1 MSNVRVRILRENSR
15 IQHSE
20 KARTFPLTSLQWGDS
35 IILSEFNMHITV
47 FLGAKLGKN
56 SVYQERITE
65 LAAWIGSSG
74 HTLVYGGSKEGLMGI
89 LADTALKAGGKVTGI
104 EPQFFIESA
113 VQHEGL
119 TQLIVT
125 KDMAERKK
133 ELMAR
138 GDAFIVFP
146 GGFGTMEE
154 FADVLSAIALKHLNA
169 PCIFY
174 NLNGYY
180 DLIHQ
185 YLDHMIDVGFAV
197 EDQRKGVYFVDNLAD
212 IEAILAKV

>member
-1 MSNVRVRILRENSR
+1 MFQR
-15 IQHSE
+15 
-20 KARTFPLTSLQWGDS
+20 ARP
-35 IILSEFNMHITV
+35 
-47 FLGAKLGKN
+47 KN
-56 SVYQERITE
+56 YKTR
-65 LAAWIGSSG
+65 G
-74 HTLVYGGSKEGLMGI
+74 
-89 LADTALKAGGKVTGI
+89 
-104 EPQFFIESA
+104 
-113 VQHEGL
+113 
-119 TQLIVT
+119 
-125 KDMAERKK
+125 KK
-133 ELMAR
+133 ELIAR

-154 FADVLSAIALKHLNA
+154 FADVLSAIALKHLSA

-197 EDQRKGVYFVDNLAD
+197 EDQRKGVYFVDNLTD

>member
-1 MSNVRVRILRENSR
+1 
-15 IQHSE
+15 
-20 KARTFPLTSLQWGDS
+20 
-35 IILSEFNMHITV
+35 MHITV
-47 FLGAKLGKN
+47 FLGAKFGKHP
-56 SVYQERITE
+56 VYQDKIKE
-65 LAAWIGSSG
+65 LADWIGRSG

-89 LADTALKAGGKVTGI
+89 LADTALKAGGKVIGI

-133 ELMAR
+133 KLIAH

-154 FADVLSAIALKHLNA
+154 FADVLSMIALKHLNA

-180 DLIHQ
+180 DLIRQ

-197 EDQRKGVYFVDNLAD
+197 EDQRKGVYFVDSLKEIQELLTKA
-212 IEAILAKV
+212 

>member
-1 MSNVRVRILRENSR
+1 
-15 IQHSE
+15 
-20 KARTFPLTSLQWGDS
+20 
-35 IILSEFNMHITV
+35 MHITV

-65 LAAWIGSSG
+65 LADWIGRSG

-89 LADTALKAGGKVTGI
+89 LADTALKAGGEVIGI

-133 ELMAR
+133 ELIAR

-154 FADVLSAIALKHLNA
+154 FADVLSAIALKHLSA

-185 YLDHMIDVGFAV
+185 YLEHMICLLYTSPSPRDT
-197 EDQRKGVYFVDNLAD
+197 R
-212 IEAILAKV
+212 

>member
-1 MSNVRVRILRENSR
+1 
-15 IQHSE
+15 
-20 KARTFPLTSLQWGDS
+20 
-35 IILSEFNMHITV
+35 MHITV
-47 FLGAKLGKN
+47 FLGAKFGKN
-56 SVYQERITE
+56 SVYQEKITE
-65 LAAWIGSSG
+65 LGNWIGRSG
-74 HTLVYGGSKEGLMGI
+74 NTLVYGGSKEGLMGI
-89 LADTALKAGGKVTGI
+89 LADTTLKAGGEVIGI

-119 TQLIVT
+119 TELIVT

-133 ELMAR
+133 ELIAR
-138 GDAFIVFP
+138 GDAFVVFP

-154 FADVLSAIALKHLNA
+154 FADVLSMIALKHLDA

-180 DLIHQ
+180 DLIRQ

-197 EDQRKGVYFVDNLAD
+197 EAQRQGVYFVDNLKD
-212 IEAILAKV
+212 IQALLSEV